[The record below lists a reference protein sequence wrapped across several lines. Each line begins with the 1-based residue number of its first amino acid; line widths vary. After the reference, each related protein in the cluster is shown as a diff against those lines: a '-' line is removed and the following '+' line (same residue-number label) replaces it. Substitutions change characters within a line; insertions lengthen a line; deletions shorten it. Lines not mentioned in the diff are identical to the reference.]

1 MLNTNRTKK
10 RYIKDTTKNK
20 ITQHKNIIKIKKIN
34 QKGGS
39 LERITSDEYDRRL
52 GVINDKTYLKTFLN
66 HNFHNSF
73 DNNIHI
79 IDKKQPKN
87 IIIKEPFINYNDL
100 SIFQELFKSL
110 NQEYKMINLKPLFD
124 RNTRLLDWD
133 PFESK
138 EALKELYK
146 KDLPRTQ
153 YIRKNYETYSFDYK
167 IEGNELNLAKFKNN
181 YNCIDCSNDF
191 IKQIN
196 KKNSKI
202 RTAFEIMITQTNP
215 DLIVR
220 ILMTYESLFNINL
233 PNSTPSSLFLIVKD
247 CIYYILFLNK
257 IENQDQLS
265 SSLGYIIL
273 KYNPYNNH
281 NLSIQTYFTN
291 KYFDLLNSNI
301 YKYPGNIL
309 INSHSLNSGERK
321 ELIKNNIY
329 KIKEYI
335 LEKYK
340 ESGYNLIKMSSP
352 NEYIYEYLSRLIGN
366 IYFLQI

>member
-20 ITQHKNIIKIKKIN
+20 ITQHKNIINKKIKKIN
-34 QKGGS
+34 QKGGN
-39 LERITSDEYDRRL
+39 LELITSDEYDRRL

-73 DNNIHI
+73 DNNISI
-79 IDKKQPKN
+79 IDKKPPKN
-87 IIIKEPFINYNDL
+87 IIIKEPFLNYNDL

-110 NQEYKMINLKPLFD
+110 NQEYKMINLKPSFD

-133 PFESK
+133 PFKSK
-138 EALKELYK
+138 KAFKELYK

-153 YIRKNYETYSFDYK
+153 YIRKNYEAYNFDYK
-167 IEGNELNLAKFKNN
+167 IEGNELNLEKFKNN
-181 YNCIDCSNDF
+181 YNCIDCSNYF

-196 KKNSKI
+196 QKNSKI

-220 ILMTYESLFNINL
+220 VLMTYESLFNSNL
-233 PNSTPSSLFLIVKD
+233 PNSTPSNLFLIVKD
-247 CIYYILFLNK
+247 CIYYVLFLNK
-257 IENQDQLS
+257 IEDQFS

-273 KYNPYNNH
+273 KYNPYNND
-281 NLSIQTYFTN
+281 NLSIKYYFTN

-301 YKYPGNIL
+301 YKYPSDIL

-321 ELIKNNIY
+321 ELIKKNIY

-335 LEKYK
+335 LKKYK
-340 ESGYNLIKMSSP
+340 ESGYNLIEMSDV
-352 NEYIYEYLSRLIGN
+352 NDYIQEYLSRLI
-366 IYFLQI
+366 YFLQI